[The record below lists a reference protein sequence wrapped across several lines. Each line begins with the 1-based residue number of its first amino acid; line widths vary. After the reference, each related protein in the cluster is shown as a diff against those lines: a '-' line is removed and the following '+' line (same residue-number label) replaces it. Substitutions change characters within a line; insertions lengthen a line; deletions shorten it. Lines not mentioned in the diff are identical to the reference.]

1 MNRAK
6 KKQALRAMNEK
17 MRLNGQPM
25 ITMKEFNNM
34 ERFKTAYSL
43 EEKRVKKAGLKKML
57 VIVFVIFSLII
68 GWKCGGYVWIVELIN
83 QIK

>member
-6 KKQALRAMNEK
+6 KKQALKAMNEK
-17 MRLNGQPM
+17 MKLNGQPM

-34 ERFKTAYSL
+34 ERFQTAYSL
-43 EEKRVKKAGLKKML
+43 EEKRVKRVGLKKML
-57 VIVFVIFSLII
+57 VVVFVVLALIL

-83 QIK
+83 QVK